1 MWKIGSSA
9 RWGLFATPDYLAVHL
24 CKRYCREIIY
34 EKRLLFSFFGLQIT
48 HHSLLF
54 LAPKLPII
62 FRIMTI
68 HTCVLQCYIMDNRAG
83 GTRGSIATQILLEL
97 DTKTVLPKDLLYL
110 LAPLPTP
117 DFQAFRQSCIVDLTT
132 QHSYQSHPQCPRTVL
147 NKRFLPKPMTATGWK
162 GTP

>member
-1 MWKIGSSA
+1 MV
-9 RWGLFATPDYLAVHL
+9 LATPDYLAVHL

-34 EKRLLFSFFGLQIT
+34 EKRLLFFFLASKLPIIPFF
-48 HHSLLF
+48 F

-132 QHSYQSHPQCPRTVL
+132 QHSYQSHRYV
-147 NKRFLPKPMTATGWK
+147 NLPFACKFRKTEVEK
-162 GTP
+162 KS